1 MNQPIDLRSDTVTRP
16 TDAMRQ
22 AMRDAQVGDDVMR
35 TDPTV
40 IELEER
46 VAGLFAKE
54 AALFVPSGTMANLLA
69 ILAQTTPGD
78 EIFTHRESHIY
89 YYEAGGY
96 ASVAGCSV
104 KFVDDS
110 DGPKRGVMSGDAL
123 RSAIRP
129 ADIHFPVPK
138 LLTIENT
145 HNRGGGVVWPMDML
159 RAICAVAKENK
170 MRVHTD
176 GARIWNASIASG
188 VALHELAAD
197 TDTISACLSKGLGC
211 PVGSV
216 LVGDRET
223 IERARH
229 KRKMLG
235 GGMRQAGILAAA
247 GLHALDHHFDRLAAD
262 HARARSLAN
271 ALAECS
277 IFDFDPADVE
287 TNLVYAKLAEHAI
300 EAGGDAFA
308 WERTFESVG
317 VLCYAESPTTL
328 RFVTHLDVNDEAIQ
342 EAATR
347 INSLS
352 SERVL

>member
-22 AMRDAQVGDDVMR
+22 AMGRADVGDDVMR

-40 IELEER
+40 IALEER
-46 VAGLFAKE
+46 VAELFAKE
-54 AALFVPSGTMANLLA
+54 AAIFVPSGTMANLLA

-78 EIFTHRESHIY
+78 EILTHREGHIY

-110 DGPKRGVMSGDAL
+110 NAPKRGIMSADAL

-129 ADIHFPVPK
+129 ADIHFPIPK

-145 HNRGGGVVWPMDML
+145 HNRGGGVVWPMETL
-159 RAICAVAKENK
+159 EGICRLAKASGL
-170 MRVHTD
+170 RVHTD
-176 GARIWNASIASG
+176 GARIWNAACTLNVKLST
-188 VALHELAAD
+188 LAAN
-197 TDTISACLSKGLGC
+197 TDTISVCLSKGLGC

-216 LVGDRET
+216 LIGDQET
-223 IERARH
+223 IECARH

-247 GLHALDHHFDRLAAD
+247 GLYALDCHIDRLADD
-262 HARARSLAN
+262 HARAKMLAN
-271 ALAECS
+271 DLAECS

-287 TNLVYAKLAEHAI
+287 TNLVYAELAEHAI
-300 EAGGDAFA
+300 DAGGDAFA

-328 RFVTHLDVNDEAIQ
+328 RFVTHLDLDDGAIQ
-342 EAATR
+342 DAAKR
-347 INSLS
+347 ICSCAI
-352 SERVL
+352 